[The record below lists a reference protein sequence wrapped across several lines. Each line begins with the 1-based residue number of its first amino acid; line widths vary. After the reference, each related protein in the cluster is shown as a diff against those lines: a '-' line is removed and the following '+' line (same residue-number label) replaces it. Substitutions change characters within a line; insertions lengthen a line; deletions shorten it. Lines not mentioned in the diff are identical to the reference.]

1 MNTPLL
7 ARARAALRR
16 RTAMLRARRQDG
28 FATVFTLGVLLTI
41 LLGVGLVLDGG
52 MDMDGWVQ
60 ADNQAQQAARAGAQ
74 ALDLTVYRETGQTV
88 LNPAQA
94 EQAADAFLAASG
106 ASGTVT
112 VTGVTVTV
120 TVTHIQHTTLLRF
133 VGIETLTSHASA
145 NATAEQTS

>member
-1 MNTPLL
+1 MHTPLL
-7 ARARAALRR
+7 DNARTALRR
-16 RTAMLRARRQDG
+16 RARTLRERRQDG
-28 FATVFTLGVLLTI
+28 FATVFALGIVLTI
-41 LLGVGLVLDGG
+41 GLAVGLVLDGG

-88 LNPAQA
+88 LNTAQA
-94 EQAADAFLAASG
+94 EHAATAFLTAAG

-112 VTGVTVTV
+112 VTGLTVTV
-120 TVTHIQHTTLLRF
+120 TVTHVQHTTLLRYL
-133 VGIETLTSHASA
+133 GIGTFTSRATA